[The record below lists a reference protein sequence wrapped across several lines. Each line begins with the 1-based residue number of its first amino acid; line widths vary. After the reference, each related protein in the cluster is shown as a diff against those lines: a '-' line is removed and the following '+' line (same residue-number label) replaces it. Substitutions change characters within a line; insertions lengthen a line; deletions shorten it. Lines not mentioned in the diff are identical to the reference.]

1 MSLRDV
7 LAAAEGVQAVAEKN
21 GMRVVSFEDSS
32 VMAQADLTNGVDLGN
47 RVLNPDGS
55 IARSRATYAAVNLDS
70 FYANRYRK
78 IGKVLRVVV
87 DYRAIKEQ
95 SSGRVYMKQIPYFEI
110 VRDDKTG
117 KLVMRKIGAVID
129 TEFINEYTHKLN
141 REAMAEILPLITG
154 GIDVTADDITI

>member
-7 LAAAEGVQAVAEKN
+7 LQAAERVSPIAESN
-21 GMRVVSFEDSS
+21 GTKVVSFEDSS

-47 RVLNPDGS
+47 RTLNPDGS
-55 IARSRATYAAVNLDS
+55 IARSRAPYAAVNLEN

-78 IGKVLRVVV
+78 VGKVLRVVV

-95 SSGRVYMKQIPYFEI
+95 ASGKVYLKQIPYYEI
-110 VRDDKTG
+110 ARNEDGHLALRMVG
-117 KLVMRKIGAVID
+117 MVAD
-129 TEFINEYTHKLN
+129 TEFVGAYTHKLS

-154 GIDVTADDITI
+154 GIDVTADEITI